1 MNRQKNCVER
11 LGLDFVGNVKSAKK
25 TAPALGFPEI
35 DSDSKILACSS
46 EILPI
51 ENSMISGS
59 KKEVSKILEDLKNQL
74 ENISASAEQKEGLE
88 ERIKRRVVLSSA
100 QLRPES
106 VKFELTEA
114 SGMNFTGKL
123 RVLESAVQN
132 EDLVE
137 IEMSTTKEILI
148 GVPRAVV
155 KNQILFLVCKNPE
168 TNSVEEYEISIALI
182 SKVKK
187 IRSSASFLNLVAKES

>member
-1 MNRQKNCVER
+1 M
-11 LGLDFVGNVKSAKK
+11 
-25 TAPALGFPEI
+25 
-35 DSDSKILACSS
+35 ACSS

-88 ERIKRRVVLSSA
+88 ERIKRRVVLSSD

-137 IEMSTTKEILI
+137 LEMSTTKEILI

-155 KNQILFLVCKNPE
+155 KNQVLFLVCKNPE
-168 TNSVEEYEISIALI
+168 TNSVEEYEVSIALI

-187 IRSSASFLNLVAKES
+187 IRSSASFLNLIAKES

>member
-1 MNRQKNCVER
+1 M
-11 LGLDFVGNVKSAKK
+11 
-25 TAPALGFPEI
+25 GFPQIEF
-35 DSDSKILACSS
+35 DSKILPCSS
-46 EILPI
+46 ETFSE
-51 ENSMISGS
+51 ENFTTSNS

-88 ERIKRRVVLSSA
+88 ERIKRRVVLSSD

-137 IEMSTTKEILI
+137 LEMSTTKEILI

-155 KNQILFLVCKNPE
+155 KNQVLFLVCKNPE
-168 TNSVEEYEISIALI
+168 TNSVEEYEVSIALI

-187 IRSSASFLNLVAKES
+187 IRSSASFLNLIAKES